1 MMFFVALVL
10 GVVFGL
16 GLLIS
21 GMTNPA
27 NILAFLDFFGHWNPS
42 LGLVMVGA
50 ITVAAPGFAL
60 ARRRDKSLLASS
72 VPRFSNHR
80 IDRRLVIGS
89 AIFGVGW
96 GIAGL
101 CPGPGVVLLGTGS
114 VDALVFVLF
123 VLAGAALEVLWLSTA
138 RVTAIPFVRPG
149 SGPAE

>member
-1 MMFFVALVL
+1 
-10 GVVFGL
+10 VVFGL

-50 ITVAAPGFAL
+50 ITVAAHGFAL